1 MTLLSIGNVKN
12 KFIRDEKRASKVAII
27 RSSCEGEI
35 PAKCLRTALNEEQKM
50 LLQFHLLLRFFL
62 DDPCVK

>member
-12 KFIRDEKRASKVAII
+12 KFIWDEKRVSKVAIFGF
-27 RSSCEGEI
+27 SSEGKI
-35 PAKCLRTALNEEQKM
+35 PAKCLRTALNKDQKM

-62 DDPCVK
+62 DDPCME